1 MFSFKDFSQYSFY
14 YPDDGPYLLCVET
27 PPTVQVGRNSSFT
40 VFMINT
46 YVRIDSSVAKASHVD
61 LAEKELEHMMI
72 MRLLAA
78 LYKLDKYP
86 NSLFLCIH
94 SLKIM

>member
-1 MFSFKDFSQYSFY
+1 MCGDAPYST
-14 YPDDGPYLLCVET
+14 GRTELLFHSLHDKHVC
-27 PPTVQVGRNSSFT
+27 
-40 VFMINT
+40 
-46 YVRIDSSVAKASHVD
+46 IDTSVKASHVD